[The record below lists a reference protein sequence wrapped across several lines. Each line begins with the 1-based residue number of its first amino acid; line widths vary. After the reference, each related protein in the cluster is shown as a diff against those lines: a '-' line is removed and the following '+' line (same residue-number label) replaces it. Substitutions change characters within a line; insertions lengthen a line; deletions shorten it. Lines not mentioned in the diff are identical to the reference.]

1 MPDDCLDTAAILREL
16 GITESVAIARVTGGR
31 DTAVYRVHLE
41 TSSRAL
47 RVYGAGQGEGLRR
60 EVAVMEA
67 AREGGIP
74 APPVYAV
81 DSDSKRPA
89 LLMEWC
95 RGRPVADELKA
106 RPWRARHLGVLFG
119 RMHAAIHGVRAPR
132 VLRDPS
138 RSWIAWARDE
148 ALGARLGERS
158 HRGDALLHLDYH
170 PLNVM
175 TDGGAITGVLD
186 WTNARAGDPRA
197 DYART
202 LSILRLDAEV
212 EGRLAPIARLIV
224 RRFEQGWQHG
234 YREVAGELADLAP
247 YLAWAGTVMQHDRSA
262 RPGVPGGL
270 TPERL
275 DRVRAW
281 TSEWMGRAGWL

>member
-1 MPDDCLDTAAILREL
+1 MHDDRLDTAAILRGL
-16 GITESVAIARVTGGR
+16 GITEPVAVERVTGGR
-31 DTAVYRVHLE
+31 DTAVFRVHLE
-41 TSSRAL
+41 NGSRAL
-47 RVYGAGQGEGLRR
+47 RVYGAGQGKGLRR

-81 DSDSKRPA
+81 DSDSERPA

-95 RGRPVADELKA
+95 RGRPVAHELKA
-106 RPWRARHLGVLFG
+106 RPWRAQHLGVLFG
-119 RMHAAIHGVRAPR
+119 RMHAAIHDVSAPAT
-132 VLRDPS
+132 LREPR
-138 RSWIAWARDE
+138 RSWITWAQDE
-148 ALGARLGERS
+148 AVGARLGERT
-158 HRGDALLHLDYH
+158 HREDALLHLDYH

-175 TDGGAITGVLD
+175 TDGHAITGVLD
-186 WTNARAGDPRA
+186 WTNARSGDPRA

-212 EGRLAPIARLIV
+212 EGRLTSIARLIV
-224 RRFEQGWQHG
+224 RRFEHGWRQG
-234 YREVAGELADLAP
+234 YREAAGEPADLAP
-247 YLAWAGTVMQHDRSA
+247 YLAWAGSVMQHDRAS
-262 RPGVPGGL
+262 RPGVSGGL

-281 TSEWMGRAGWL
+281 TGEWKGRAGWL